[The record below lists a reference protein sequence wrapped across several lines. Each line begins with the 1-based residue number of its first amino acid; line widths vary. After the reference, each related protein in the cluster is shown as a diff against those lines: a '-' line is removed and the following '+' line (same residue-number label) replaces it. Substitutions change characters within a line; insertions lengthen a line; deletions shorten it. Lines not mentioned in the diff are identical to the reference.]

1 MKWVLFTSSGI
12 NPVFFFRSDF
22 STFWLNEPKRTEI
35 WFEKS
40 PEFVPFEVN
49 LTNFGTKSD
58 TPLFSSHN
66 THNLHNLLCGST
78 YRKSGKINVQKNLS
92 ISRYL
97 VSLTSCSD
105 CCPHTNQSHENMVTC
120 NRCCSQNLS
129 GMVGLAPK
137 WVKLATNGTNPGLFQ
152 IWFQC
157 IWRPCAKCT
166 EIWSG
171 KTPYL
176 SHLRPIWPTLEPNLH
191 SLR

>member
-12 NPVFFFRSDF
+12 NPGFFSDQISVRF
-22 STFWLNEPKRTEI
+22 GSTSQNVLKSDLK
-35 WFEKS
+35 KS

-58 TPLFSSHN
+58 TPPFSSHN

-137 WVKLATNGTNPGLFQ
+137 WVRLAPNGTNPGLFQ
-152 IWFQC
+152 IRFQC
-157 IWRPCAKCT
+157 IWRGGAKCT
-166 EIWSG
+166 EI
-171 KTPYL
+171 
-176 SHLRPIWPTLEPNLH
+176 
-191 SLR
+191 